1 MALYL
6 LKPVVWNSNGY
17 LQPSGARVH
26 SGYPKE
32 NGYGHEE
39 WNNSKQLEFT
49 ENGKRWK
56 AFHTEGFGNQPL
68 EAHDGR
74 VFVFMIAARSGQQ
87 FLVAV
92 AGNATSLIN
101 RTQKKQRLS
110 ILKKL
115 GIEEQFRQDA
125 WSVPRVRKL
134 FRDDVDR
141 FARHWKDEIHWV
153 PNWICPAESYIALP
167 DPLQL
172 DPRPISGKSSL
183 VRMFGSYQEISRQT
197 ALRIL
202 DLLPADLPSRQ
213 LKRQCTDESDL
224 QEDLADL
231 DTTGFATSTT
241 RAALIEARLGQGRFR
256 DQTLAF
262 WEGKCAITGCSVAEI
277 IRASHL
283 KPWRDSNNKERLDPR
298 NGLPLVA
305 HLDALFDRGLISFG
319 EAGDLLISGLVS
331 DDERRILHLSDGLQK
346 PPHSETARY
355 LKWHR
360 DYVFRAS

>member
-17 LQPSGARVH
+17 LQPSGERVH

-49 ENGKRWK
+49 EDGKRWK

-74 VFVFMIAARSGQQ
+74 VFVFMIAAHSGHQ

-92 AGNATSLIN
+92 AGNATSLIDE
-101 RTQKKQRLS
+101 TQKKQRLS
-110 ILKKL
+110 IMKRL
-115 GIEEQFRQDA
+115 GIDDRFRLDA

-134 FRDDVDR
+134 FRDDEDR
-141 FARHWKDEIHWV
+141 FTRHWKSDIHWV
-153 PNWICPAESYIALP
+153 PNWKCPSESYVALAE
-167 DPLQL
+167 PLQL
-172 DPRPISGKSSL
+172 DSKSISGKSSL
-183 VRMFGSYQEISRQT
+183 VRMFGSYQKISRQT

-202 DLLPADLPSRQ
+202 DLLPRNLPAQQ

-231 DTTGFATSTT
+231 DKTGPVAATT
-241 RAALIEARLGQGRFR
+241 RAALIDARLGQGRFR
-256 DQTLAF
+256 NETLAF
-262 WEGKCAITGCSVAEI
+262 WDGKCAITGCGVGEV

-283 KPWRDSNNKERLDPR
+283 KPWRDSSNKERLDPR

-305 HLDALFDRGLISFG
+305 HLDALFDRGLISFS

-331 DDERRILHLSDGLQK
+331 DDERHILHLSDGLQK
-346 PPHSETARY
+346 PPHRGTATY

-360 DYVFRAS
+360 DYVFRAG